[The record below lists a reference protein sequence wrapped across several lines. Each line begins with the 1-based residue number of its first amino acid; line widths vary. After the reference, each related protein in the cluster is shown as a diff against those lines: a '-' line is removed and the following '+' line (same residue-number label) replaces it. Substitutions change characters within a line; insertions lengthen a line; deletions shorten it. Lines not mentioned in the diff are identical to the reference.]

1 MLAKDFDKATRRFT
15 EAMYEVAHW
24 KENFMGAAYSTR
36 LHTAIEVA
44 KQEIAAMEAVLEED
58 EKHDQFDA

>member
-1 MLAKDFDKATRRFT
+1 MAKIV
-15 EAMYEVAHW
+15 VANW
-24 KENFMGAAYSTR
+24 KENYMGAAYSTR

-44 KQEIAAMEAVLEED
+44 KQEIAAMEAALEED